1 MIIDQVNTIRAIR
14 NHLFSHCMLAR
25 FGKMGAGGLGRLLAS
40 AAKRKALCNLGHC
53 KEQLQQPSPARG
65 RMLANS
71 LVATP
76 LNLFEDGERELGW
89 GGCWEVL
96 LENIRGRQWWETAVL
111 SHTARM
117 LRFEWEGV
125 MRGEKWRQ

>member
-1 MIIDQVNTIRAIR
+1 
-14 NHLFSHCMLAR
+14 
-25 FGKMGAGGLGRLLAS
+25 MGAGGLGRLLAS
-40 AAKRKALCNLGHC
+40 AAKRKALCNVGHC

-76 LNLFEDGERELGW
+76 LNLFEDWERELGW

-117 LRFEWEGV
+117 LRVAWEGV

>member
-1 MIIDQVNTIRAIR
+1 
-14 NHLFSHCMLAR
+14 
-25 FGKMGAGGLGRLLAS
+25 MGAGGLGRLLAS

-76 LNLFEDGERELGW
+76 LNLFEHWERELGW

-96 LENIRGRQWWETAVL
+96 LENNQRKAVVGDC
-111 SHTARM
+111 SPVTYGPNA
-117 LRFEWEGV
+117 EI
-125 MRGEKWRQ
+125 